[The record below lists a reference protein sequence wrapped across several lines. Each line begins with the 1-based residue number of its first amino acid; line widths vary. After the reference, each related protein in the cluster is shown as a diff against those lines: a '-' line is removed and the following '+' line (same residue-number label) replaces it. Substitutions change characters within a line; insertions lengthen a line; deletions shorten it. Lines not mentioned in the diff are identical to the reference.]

1 MHASDFMKGRHLVK
15 KLRFGLSWSMNEIP
29 IDDLEVPDDKS
40 VVWKSD
46 INSFIAFIKTSALI
60 ITVNEYEM
68 DYGL

>member
-1 MHASDFMKGRHLVK
+1 
-15 KLRFGLSWSMNEIP
+15 MNEIP

-60 ITVNEYEM
+60 ITVNEYEI
-68 DYGL
+68 DYGP